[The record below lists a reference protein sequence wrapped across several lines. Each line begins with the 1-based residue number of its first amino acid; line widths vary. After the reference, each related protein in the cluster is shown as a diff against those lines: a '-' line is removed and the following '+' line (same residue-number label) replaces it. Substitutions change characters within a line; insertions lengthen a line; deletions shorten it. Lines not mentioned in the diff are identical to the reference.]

1 MKGDFKINY
10 KLFKQ
15 VTTINAFTMIM
26 WNGGGMHVIRITA
39 AALVVLILLTACHK
53 ETEQDR
59 VKKVVTEIRTA
70 AGEKDIK
77 TILRHLSKT
86 YHDPQGYD
94 YDGIKGLL
102 LYYFFKHQ
110 TVSVFIPSLDITVV
124 GSSAKAV
131 FQAVLSGGNKVESPG
146 DLIPEALGMY
156 DFDVSFA
163 KESGEWKVTSAMWK
177 KGGAENA
184 GRQSAVLMH

>member
-1 MKGDFKINY
+1 MHG
-10 KLFKQ
+10 
-15 VTTINAFTMIM
+15 VRTI
-26 WNGGGMHVIRITA
+26 A
-39 AALVVLILLTACHK
+39 AALILLFLLPACHQD
-53 ETEQDR
+53 TDQDR
-59 VKKVVTEIRTA
+59 VKKVVGEIRKA

-77 TILRHLSKT
+77 TILRRLSKT

-102 LYYFFKHQ
+102 LYYFYRHQ
-110 TVSVFIPSLDITVV
+110 KVSVFIPNFDITVT
-124 GSSAKAV
+124 GPSAKAV

-163 KESGEWKVTSAMWK
+163 KESGEWKVTSAVWK
-177 KGGAENA
+177 KA
-184 GRQSAVLMH
+184 GEGP